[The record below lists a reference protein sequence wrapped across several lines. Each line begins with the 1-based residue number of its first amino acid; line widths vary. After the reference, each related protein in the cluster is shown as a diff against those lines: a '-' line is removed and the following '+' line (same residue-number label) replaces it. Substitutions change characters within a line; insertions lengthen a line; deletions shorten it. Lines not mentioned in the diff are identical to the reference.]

1 MVKNETISLGEVV
14 NQTYSSTPIDERSI
28 AKFLTISVD
37 ELDKEFKANDKLY
50 DNKFESLDKD
60 IRAFYSDLIKDKR
73 ERRKFIEE
81 LIKKETKSREKEKLL
96 NIWFKINSEIDE
108 ICLEKKEYLKNQEIK
123 FTEGKARKEKRALT
137 VQIAKVAAPV
147 VIKGI
152 LLGLGTIAKVNNIST
167 IDNSAPKIS
176 KK

>member
-14 NQTYSSTPIDERSI
+14 NQAYNSTTIDERLI
-28 AKFLTISVD
+28 AEFLTKSAD
-37 ELDKEFKANDKLY
+37 ELDKEFKTDDKLY

-60 IRAFYSDLIKDKR
+60 IRAFYSDWIKDKR
-73 ERRKFIEE
+73 ESRKFIEE
-81 LIKKETKSREKEKLL
+81 LIKKETESREKEKLFD
-96 NIWFKINSEIDE
+96 IWFKINSEIDA
-108 ICLEKKEYLKNQEIK
+108 ICLEKKEYLKNDEIK
-123 FTEGKARKEKRALT
+123 LVEEKARKEKRALT

-152 LLGLGTIAKVNNIST
+152 LLGLGMIAKVNNISA